1 MKYINFHKPKCFIYL
16 IIIAITRTITDL
28 IRNYGEKYFK
38 FPIFRLFLL
47 FCGQAIAIIFYL
59 IQILS
64 LEKQFN
70 GHNYNILLDEQKI
83 INHKRHSSRYIFFFI
98 TLLSLLSELQWKDF
112 IFNYEMLKVRIE
124 FIKNL
129 ETLVLFFS
137 YITAEKY
144 LLEMNTYRHHYLAI
158 GLNILSFIIII
169 IYFLFNTYWT
179 TFKVF
184 PFICVIIFIIESQ
197 FFRSICY
204 TIIKKLN
211 HEYFI
216 NMNYILFIMGIIG
229 IIYTFIFDFIHSNI
243 LKYDINF
250 YNRIYNLI
258 ENKKEFIFIIIIY
271 MIFICIL
278 NILNLKVIEETKPSY
293 LAITNGFTN
302 LFVQISHLIQ
312 NEFFGKHYKHIL
324 NMINIIFALSFF
336 LSFCIFSEII
346 SLNFCELDKYINEKI
361 SERSNRDTLNVLSNE
376 FSEIYA

>member
-258 ENKKEFIFIIIIY
+258 DNKKEFIFIIIVY

>member
-70 GHNYNILLDEQKI
+70 GHNYNILLDEQNI
-83 INHKRHSSRYIFFFI
+83 INNKRHFSIYIFFFI
-98 TLLSLLSELQWKDF
+98 TLLSFLSELQWRNF

-158 GLNILSFIIII
+158 GLNIFSFIIII

-184 PFICVIIFIIESQ
+184 PLICVIIFIIESQ
-197 FFRSICY
+197 FFRSIYY

-250 YNRIYNLI
+250 YNRIDNLI
-258 ENKKEFIFIIIIY
+258 DNKEEFIFIIIIY

>member
-70 GHNYNILLDEQKI
+70 GHNYNILLDEQNI

-98 TLLSLLSELQWKDF
+98 TLLSFLTELQWKDF

-137 YITAEKY
+137 YIIAEKY

-158 GLNILSFIIII
+158 GLNIFSFIIII

-184 PFICVIIFIIESQ
+184 PLICVIIFIFESQ

-258 ENKKEFIFIIIIY
+258 DNKKEFIFIIIIY

>member
-70 GHNYNILLDEQKI
+70 RHNYNILLDEQKI

-98 TLLSLLSELQWKDF
+98 TLLIFLSELQWKDF

-124 FIKNL
+124 FIRNL
-129 ETLVLFFS
+129 EILVLFFL
-137 YITAEKY
+137 YIIAEKY

-158 GLNILSFIIII
+158 GLNIFSFIIII

-216 NMNYILFIMGIIG
+216 NMNYILCIMGIIG

-258 ENKKEFIFIIIIY
+258 DNKKEFIFIIIVY

>member
-83 INHKRHSSRYIFFFI
+83 INNKRHSSRYLFFFI
-98 TLLSLLSELQWKDF
+98 TLLSFLSELQWKDF

-158 GLNILSFIIII
+158 GLNIFSFIIII

-184 PFICVIIFIIESQ
+184 PLICVIIFIIESQ

-258 ENKKEFIFIIIIY
+258 DNKKEFIFIIIIY

-302 LFVQISHLIQ
+302 LFIQISHLIQ
-312 NEFFGKHYKHIL
+312 NEFFVKHYKHIL

>member
-184 PFICVIIFIIESQ
+184 PLICVIIFIIESQ

-258 ENKKEFIFIIIIY
+258 DNKKEFIFIIIVY
-271 MIFICIL
+271 MIFIYIL

-302 LFVQISHLIQ
+302 LFIQISHLIQ
-312 NEFFGKHYKHIL
+312 NKFFGKHYKHIL

>member
-83 INHKRHSSRYIFFFI
+83 INHKCHSFIYIFFFI
-98 TLLSLLSELQWKDF
+98 TLLSLLSELQWRDF

-124 FIKNL
+124 FIRNL

-137 YITAEKY
+137 YIIAEKY

-158 GLNILSFIIII
+158 GLNIFSFIIII
-169 IYFLFNTYWT
+169 IYFFIKTYWT
-179 TFKVF
+179 NYKVF
-184 PFICVIIFIIESQ
+184 PLICVIIFIIESQ

-258 ENKKEFIFIIIIY
+258 DNKKEFIFIIIVY

>member
-47 FCGQAIAIIFYL
+47 FCGEAIAIIFYL

-83 INHKRHSSRYIFFFI
+83 INHKCHSFIYIFFFI
-98 TLLSLLSELQWKDF
+98 TLLSLLSELQWRDF

-124 FIKNL
+124 FIRNL

-137 YITAEKY
+137 YIIAEKY

-158 GLNILSFIIII
+158 GLNIFSFIIII
-169 IYFLFNTYWT
+169 IYFFIKTYWT
-179 TFKVF
+179 NYKVF
-184 PFICVIIFIIESQ
+184 PLICVIIFIIESQ

-250 YNRIYNLI
+250 YNRIDNLI
-258 ENKKEFIFIIIIY
+258 DNKKEFIFIIIIY

>member
-98 TLLSLLSELQWKDF
+98 TLLSLLSELQWRDF

-158 GLNILSFIIII
+158 GLNIFSFIIII
-169 IYFLFNTYWT
+169 IYFFIKTYWT
-179 TFKVF
+179 NYKVF
-184 PFICVIIFIIESQ
+184 PLICVIIFIIESQ

-229 IIYTFIFDFIHSNI
+229 IIYSFIFDFIHSNI

-258 ENKKEFIFIIIIY
+258 DNKKEFIFIIIIY

>member
-70 GHNYNILLDEQKI
+70 GHNYNILLDEQNI

-98 TLLSLLSELQWKDF
+98 TLLSFLSELQWKDF

-158 GLNILSFIIII
+158 GLNIFSFIIII

-197 FFRSICY
+197 FFRSICF

-216 NMNYILFIMGIIG
+216 NMNYILCIIGIIG
-229 IIYTFIFDFIHSNI
+229 IIYSFIFDFIYSNI

-250 YNRIYNLI
+250 YNRIDNLI
-258 ENKKEFIFIIIIY
+258 DNKKEFIFIIIVY

-361 SERSNRDTLNVLSNE
+361 SERSNRDTKKILSRME
-376 FSEIYA
+376 FSEI

>member
-83 INHKRHSSRYIFFFI
+83 INHKCHSFIYIFFFI
-98 TLLSLLSELQWKDF
+98 TLLSFLSELQWRDF

-137 YITAEKY
+137 YIIAEKY

-158 GLNILSFIIII
+158 GLNIFSFIIII
-169 IYFLFNTYWT
+169 IYFFIKTYWT
-179 TFKVF
+179 NYKVF
-184 PFICVIIFIIESQ
+184 PLICVIIFIIESQ

-229 IIYTFIFDFIHSNI
+229 IIYSFIFDFIHSNI

-258 ENKKEFIFIIIIY
+258 DNKKEFIFIIIIY

>member
-47 FCGQAIAIIFYL
+47 FCGEAIAIIFYL

-98 TLLSLLSELQWKDF
+98 TLLSFLSELQWKDF

-124 FIKNL
+124 FIRNL

-137 YITAEKY
+137 YIIAEKY

-158 GLNILSFIIII
+158 GLNIFSFIIII
-169 IYFLFNTYWT
+169 IYFFIKTYWT
-179 TFKVF
+179 NYKVF
-184 PFICVIIFIIESQ
+184 PLICVIIFIIESQ

-250 YNRIYNLI
+250 YNRIDNLI
-258 ENKKEFIFIIIIY
+258 DNKKEFIFIIIIY

>member
-47 FCGQAIAIIFYL
+47 FCGEAIAIIFYL

-64 LEKQFN
+64 IKKQFN
-70 GHNYNILLDEQKI
+70 GHNYNILLDEQNI
-83 INHKRHSSRYIFFFI
+83 INNKRHFSIYIFFFI
-98 TLLSLLSELQWKDF
+98 TLLSFLSELQWRNF

-158 GLNILSFIIII
+158 GLNIFSFIIII
-169 IYFLFNTYWT
+169 IYFIIKTYWT

-184 PFICVIIFIIESQ
+184 PLICVIIFIIESQ

-216 NMNYILFIMGIIG
+216 NMNYILCIMGIIG
-229 IIYTFIFDFIHSNI
+229 IIYSFIFDFIYSNI

-258 ENKKEFIFIIIIY
+258 DNKKEFIFIIIIY

-312 NEFFGKHYKHIL
+312 NKFFGKHYEHIL

>member
-70 GHNYNILLDEQKI
+70 RHNYNILLDEQKI
-83 INHKRHSSRYIFFFI
+83 INHKCHSFIYIFFFI
-98 TLLSLLSELQWKDF
+98 TLLSFLSELQWRDF

-124 FIKNL
+124 FIRNL

-137 YITAEKY
+137 YIIAEKY

-158 GLNILSFIIII
+158 GLNIFSFIIII

-184 PFICVIIFIIESQ
+184 PLICVIIFIIESQ

-258 ENKKEFIFIIIIY
+258 DNKKEFIFIIIIY

>member
-83 INHKRHSSRYIFFFI
+83 INHKCHSFIYIFFFI
-98 TLLSLLSELQWKDF
+98 TLLSFLSELQWRDF

-158 GLNILSFIIII
+158 GLNIFSFIIII
-169 IYFLFNTYWT
+169 IYFFIKTYWT
-179 TFKVF
+179 NYKVF
-184 PFICVIIFIIESQ
+184 PLICVIIFIIESQ

-258 ENKKEFIFIIIIY
+258 DNKKEFIFIIIIY

>member
-98 TLLSLLSELQWKDF
+98 TLLSLLSELQWRDF

-158 GLNILSFIIII
+158 GLNIFSFIIII
-169 IYFLFNTYWT
+169 IYFFIKTYWT
-179 TFKVF
+179 NYKVF
-184 PFICVIIFIIESQ
+184 PLICVIIFIIESQ

-258 ENKKEFIFIIIIY
+258 DNKKEFIFIIIIY

-293 LAITNGFTN
+293 LAITNGLSN
-302 LFVQISHLIQ
+302 LFIQISHLIQ

>member
-47 FCGQAIAIIFYL
+47 FCGEAIAIIFYL

-83 INHKRHSSRYIFFFI
+83 INHKCHSFIYIFFFI
-98 TLLSLLSELQWKDF
+98 TLLSLLSELQWRDF

-124 FIKNL
+124 FIRNL

-137 YITAEKY
+137 YIIAEKY

-158 GLNILSFIIII
+158 GLNIFSFIIII
-169 IYFLFNTYWT
+169 IYFFIKTYWT
-179 TFKVF
+179 NYKVF
-184 PFICVIIFIIESQ
+184 PLICVIIFIIESQ

-250 YNRIYNLI
+250 YNRIDNLI
-258 ENKKEFIFIIIIY
+258 DNKKEFIFIIIIY
-271 MIFICIL
+271 KIFICIL

-312 NEFFGKHYKHIL
+312 NKFFGKHYKHIL

-361 SERSNRDTLNVLSNE
+361 SERSYEDTKKVLSNE

>member
-70 GHNYNILLDEQKI
+70 GHNYDILLDEQKI

-98 TLLSLLSELQWKDF
+98 TLLSFLSELQWKDF

-158 GLNILSFIIII
+158 GLNIFSFIIII

-258 ENKKEFIFIIIIY
+258 DNKKEFIFIIIIY

>member
-158 GLNILSFIIII
+158 GLNIFSFIIII

-184 PFICVIIFIIESQ
+184 PLICVIIFIIESQ

-258 ENKKEFIFIIIIY
+258 DNKKEFIFIIIIY

>member
-1 MKYINFHKPKCFIYL
+1 MERF
-16 IIIAITRTITDL
+16 
-28 IRNYGEKYFK
+28 YF
-38 FPIFRLFLL
+38 
-47 FCGQAIAIIFYL
+47 Y
-59 IQILS
+59 
-64 LEKQFN
+64 
-70 GHNYNILLDEQKI
+70 
-83 INHKRHSSRYIFFFI
+83 
-98 TLLSLLSELQWKDF
+98 
-112 IFNYEMLKVRIE
+112 YEMLKVRIE

-158 GLNILSFIIII
+158 GLNIFSFIIII
-169 IYFLFNTYWT
+169 IYFFIKTYWT
-179 TFKVF
+179 NYKVF
-184 PFICVIIFIIESQ
+184 PLICVIIFIIESQ

-216 NMNYILFIMGIIG
+216 NMNYILCIMGIIG
-229 IIYTFIFDFIHSNI
+229 IIYTFIFDFIYSNI

-258 ENKKEFIFIIIIY
+258 DNKEEFIFIIIIY

-293 LAITNGFTN
+293 LAITSGFTN

-361 SERSNRDTLNVLSNE
+361 SERSYKDTKKILSRME
-376 FSEIYA
+376 FSEI

>member
-70 GHNYNILLDEQKI
+70 RHNYNILLDEQKI
-83 INHKRHSSRYIFFFI
+83 INHKCHSFIYIFFFI
-98 TLLSLLSELQWKDF
+98 TLLSFLSELQWRDF

-124 FIKNL
+124 FIRNL

-137 YITAEKY
+137 YIIAEKY

-158 GLNILSFIIII
+158 GLNIFSFIIII
-169 IYFLFNTYWT
+169 IYFFIKTYWT
-179 TFKVF
+179 NYKVF
-184 PFICVIIFIIESQ
+184 PLICVIIFIIESQ

-258 ENKKEFIFIIIIY
+258 DNKKEFIFIIIVY

>member
-83 INHKRHSSRYIFFFI
+83 INHKCHSFIYIFFFI
-98 TLLSLLSELQWKDF
+98 TLLSFLSELQWRDF

-124 FIKNL
+124 FIRNL

-137 YITAEKY
+137 YIIAEKY

-258 ENKKEFIFIIIIY
+258 DNKKEFIFIIIIY